1 MKVAGII
8 LMFLCAQSA
17 NAACSYAVLK
27 QSFQPRVIDGQAFL
41 VVAENQVDKQ
51 CIDIELI
58 VAEIGKNEELKKTLT
73 EYKALND
80 SMADKVARY
89 EKLVED
95 YDKTATASV
104 EMTNLYDSQLGKYE
118 ELTGN
123 YDELVSRYDVLAG
136 KYRDISLSS
145 SSPIS
150 IDLGIGTSQ
159 DGNFT
164 GLIGVGISRLKAWG
178 VYQNGDSALL
188 VGTSFMF

>member
-8 LMFLCAQSA
+8 LIFLCAQSA
-17 NAACSYAVLK
+17 NAACSYAVLE
-27 QSFQPRVIDGQAFL
+27 QAFQPKMIDGQIFL
-41 VVAENQVDKQ
+41 VVAENQVEKR
-51 CIDIELI
+51 CIDLEVIA
-58 VAEIGKNEELKKTLT
+58 AEIGKVEELKKTLA

-80 SMADKVARY
+80 SMADKVTRY

-95 YDKTATASV
+95 YDKIATASV
-104 EMTNLYDSQLGKYE
+104 EMTNLYDIQLVKYE
-118 ELTGN
+118 EMTRN

-145 SSPIS
+145 STPIS

-164 GLIGVGISRLKAWG
+164 GLIGVGYSRLKAWG
-178 VYQNGDSALL
+178 IYQNGDSSLL